1 MLAGGGITGGQA
13 YGSSDRIGGY
23 PKDKP
28 VGPEHIAHTI
38 YHAMG
43 IRNLIAHDNQ
53 QRPYHL
59 LDEGFPLTS
68 LFDA

>member
-1 MLAGGGITGGQA
+1 
-13 YGSSDRIGGY
+13 
-23 PKDKP
+23 
-28 VGPEHIAHTI
+28 
-38 YHAMG
+38 MG
-43 IRNLIAHDNQ
+43 IRNLVAHDNQ